1 MTQTELANAAML
13 CGMGVMAVLI
23 GLCLIRAVRGPRL
36 TDRIVAVN
44 MICTMVVLFICLAAF
59 YLQETFLIDIAI
71 LYALLNLVT
80 VAILTRVVVL
90 HKRKSRRVRS
100 ERRNQSRDTTDCGA
114 GAFGAG
120 TVCVLRV
127 GAGGVPVPV
136 CAQPHARG
144 ISGRHHGTVS
154 GAFGAGGA
162 LRLYGDDG
170 KARHCLDFHVDCKPG
185 GDPSDRT
192 DGSAA
197 HWTAADGR
205 DRGEAQ
211 DL

>member
-80 VAILTRVVVL
+80 VAL
-90 HKRKSRRVRS
+90 HKRKKQARP
-100 ERRNQSRDTTDCGA
+100 ERKEE
-114 GAFGAG
+114 
-120 TVCVLRV
+120 
-127 GAGGVPVPV
+127 P
-136 CAQPHARG
+136 
-144 ISGRHHGTVS
+144 
-154 GAFGAGGA
+154 
-162 LRLYGDDG
+162 
-170 KARHCLDFHVDCKPG
+170 KP
-185 GDPSDRT
+185 
-192 DGSAA
+192 
-197 HWTAADGR
+197 
-205 DRGEAQ
+205 
-211 DL
+211 

>member
-36 TDRIVAVN
+36 TDRTVAVN

-90 HKRKSRRVRS
+90 HKRKKQARP
-100 ERRNQSRDTTDCGA
+100 ERKEE
-114 GAFGAG
+114 
-120 TVCVLRV
+120 
-127 GAGGVPVPV
+127 P
-136 CAQPHARG
+136 
-144 ISGRHHGTVS
+144 
-154 GAFGAGGA
+154 
-162 LRLYGDDG
+162 
-170 KARHCLDFHVDCKPG
+170 KP
-185 GDPSDRT
+185 
-192 DGSAA
+192 
-197 HWTAADGR
+197 
-205 DRGEAQ
+205 
-211 DL
+211 